1 MKNPLQQML
10 VYLVVM
16 SLCGCVTR
24 SDKVFSMSDRKQQA
38 IKLEKRKHLADAL
51 WQWQIISAASPED
64 KDAQQAITRLERQ
77 IDTQLVNLQRQV
89 KKQNTPEQQRLLH
102 LKILA
107 LQPAN
112 QQAIAALRQ
121 LEWGAADQAA
131 SDKSASMA
139 NWQRKPTTPTS
150 DNAQKSSVTTSSP
163 SLPSAPATQLTQ
175 INKLLDS
182 AEHRLREQQWE
193 QAGELLLKASD
204 LSQPNTSGRL
214 LAMKKQLS
222 QQYYSQGMRVLTS
235 NLEQAIDDLQTSLWF
250 DPDNIK
256 ARIQLSRAST
266 MKQNLEEIRN
276 PK

>member
-1 MKNPLQQML
+1 MKNPLQQVL

-38 IKLEKRKHLADAL
+38 MKLEKRKHLADAL

-77 IDTQLVNLQRQV
+77 IDTQLVKLQGQV
-89 KKQNTPEQQRLLH
+89 KKQNNPEQQRLLH

-139 NWQRKPTTPTS
+139 NWQRKPATPTS
-150 DNAQKSSVTTSSP
+150 DKAQKSSAATSSP
-163 SLPSAPATQLTQ
+163 SLASASQLTQ

-193 QAGELLLKASD
+193 QAGELLLQASD

>member
-1 MKNPLQQML
+1 MKNPLQQVL

-24 SDKVFSMSDRKQQA
+24 SDKIFSMSDRKQQA

-77 IDTQLVNLQRQV
+77 IDTQLVKLQGQV
-89 KKQNTPEQQRLLH
+89 KKQNSPEQQRLLH

-139 NWQRKPTTPTS
+139 NWQRKPATPTS
-150 DNAQKSSVTTSSP
+150 DKAQKSSAATSSP
-163 SLPSAPATQLTQ
+163 SLASASQLTQ

-193 QAGELLLKASD
+193 QAGELLLQASD